1 MNKNIYSRV
10 VFHMVGDINA
20 CFSQEP
26 FAVLFMVNH
35 DKMSESFVSYPREG
49 RVFRV
54 RAAK

>member
-10 VFHMVGDINA
+10 VCHMVGAINV

-35 DKMSESFVSYPREG
+35 ENNAIAQVKIE
-49 RVFRV
+49 
-54 RAAK
+54 